1 MERRHALLGSLAAMV
16 GLGGAGR
23 AGHDDERRRHP
34 ARTLAALEA
43 RIEQLEEEVDTA
55 RSIQQIERLQR
66 AYGYYL
72 DKARWDEAVDL
83 LTDDCTV
90 EIAGR
95 GVYRGRDRALV
106 LFRDVLGGGR
116 IGLAEGQLYNHMNLQ
131 G

>member
-16 GLGGAGR
+16 GLSGSGR
-23 AGHDDERRRHP
+23 GGHDDRRPPSLHR
-34 ARTLAALEA
+34 
-43 RIEQLEEEVDTA
+43 LEERIDRLERELDEA

-72 DKARWDEAVDL
+72 DKALWDRAVDL

-95 GVYRGRDRALV
+95 GVYVGSEPAPWSCSATCSAGAGSGWPRASSTTT
-106 LFRDVLGGGR
+106 
-116 IGLAEGQLYNHMNLQ
+116 
-131 G
+131 